1 MTKRD
6 HPSKRVLRIKPAS
19 EYVGMSPAALR
30 GMIQR
35 GEIPVIK
42 RSHNGKRE
50 PWLVDIRDLDEW
62 VERAKVTVQ

>member
-6 HPSKRVLRIKPAS
+6 NPTRRVLRIKPAS
-19 EYVGMSPAALR
+19 EYIGVSPGALR

-42 RSHNGKRE
+42 VIDGLRV
-50 PWLVDIRDLDEW
+50 PWLMDIRDLDEW